1 MSWDFVSLGCFV
13 GFGFIVFCFFVFFFF
28 LVSLC
33 VLRVYFKMKQ

>member
-28 LVSLC
+28 FGVLVCTSS
-33 VLRVYFKMKQ
+33 VL